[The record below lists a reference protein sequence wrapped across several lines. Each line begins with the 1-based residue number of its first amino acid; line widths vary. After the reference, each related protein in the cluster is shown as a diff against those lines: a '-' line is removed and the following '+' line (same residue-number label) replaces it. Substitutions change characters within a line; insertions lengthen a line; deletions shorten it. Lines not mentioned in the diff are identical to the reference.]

1 MTEMNRTSR
10 PASTVRESSP
20 FLCPLRVRVL
30 ADSCRSGEALD
41 LAEALEEC
49 GVEADV
55 RLGDDMVTADFV
67 HPDAVVVDVGMPT
80 GELAEHCRG
89 MSVHPV
95 VVAVAEPDDW
105 EGRERARSAGYDLVV
120 TRPLN
125 AERLLERLC
134 EKMPGMRA

>member
-1 MTEMNRTSR
+1 MNSHRR
-10 PASTVRESSP
+10 PASTVREASP

-30 ADSCRSGEALD
+30 ADVPRSVEALE
-41 LAEALEEC
+41 LAEALEGC

-55 RLGDDMVTADFV
+55 RLGDDIVASDTV
-67 HPDAVVVDVGMPT
+67 HPDVVFVDVGMPT

-89 MSVHPV
+89 WSVHPL

-120 TRPLN
+120 TRPLD
-125 AERLLERLC
+125 AGRLLECLG
-134 EKMPGMRA
+134 EKLPGMRA